1 MLRRRCSQ
9 LTAQTVVILDPDM
22 LLMKDG
28 FARAPLTI
36 TAARCA
42 SVQPRGRGVLLRW
55 LPRAG
60 GRDWRKC
67 AAHGC
72 AEYNRPV
79 GHPLSQR
86 CACAR
91 QSARRRA
98 REAGLTRHSPYFGRR
113 LVGVCVFPSL
123 VRAGLFVAPAVQR
136 GRPLRLRAVAC
147 GSVVSVVDWW
157 AGPVGPCLG
166 CLRQLLVFDGVAED
180 ARRARD
186 LWRTLPRGR
195 GEQCVRRK

>member
-1 MLRRRCSQ
+1 MLRRHCSQ

-36 TAARCA
+36 HRRAMRLGAAARPRRFA
-42 SVQPRGRGVLLRW
+42 SVVT
-55 LPRAG
+55 AG
-60 GRDWRKC
+60 ARTEWRKC

-98 REAGLTRHSPYFGRR
+98 RE
-113 LVGVCVFPSL
+113 
-123 VRAGLFVAPAVQR
+123 PA
-136 GRPLRLRAVAC
+136 
-147 GSVVSVVDWW
+147 
-157 AGPVGPCLG
+157 
-166 CLRQLLVFDGVAED
+166 
-180 ARRARD
+180 
-186 LWRTLPRGR
+186 
-195 GEQCVRRK
+195 